1 MKIKQKHGI
10 NKPLYAAGAT
20 LLAATTLLGGCD
32 NIIQYNG
39 EEVIMTEDSTTESEI
54 MLEGDV
60 IEYTDESV
68 DVSCSDCEF
77 DLDQAGKEL
86 DEYCGS
92 FPTSMR
98 MDSSMCPE
106 QNVLLD
112 FTGDGH
118 DDLITGFTYGSGLV
132 RDTIVVYDATNKVF
146 YQFNNQF
153 DSYHLQS
160 IEDGKMI
167 VEETVYPDKKT
178 MGTVMIEDGYLV
190 FVADEG
196 ADETSESAVET
207 SDETSDETSAEV
219 TDEE

>member
-39 EEVIMTEDSTTESEI
+39 EEVIMIEESTTESEI

-118 DDLITGFTYGSGLV
+118 DDLITGFTYGSGIV
-132 RDTIVVYDATNKVF
+132 RDTIVVYDVINKNFITF
-146 YQFNNQF
+146 YAQM
-153 DSYHLQS
+153 DSYSL
-160 IEDGKMI
+160 IEITDGKLI
-167 VEETVYPDKKT
+167 VQETVYPDKKT
-178 MGTVMIEDGYLV
+178 MGTVVIEDGYLV
-190 FVADEG
+190 FVADE
-196 ADETSESAVET
+196 AVDETGESTA
-207 SDETSDETSAEV
+207 ETSDETSAEV

>member
-39 EEVIMTEDSTTESEI
+39 EEVIMTEESTTESEI

-98 MDSSMCPE
+98 IDSSMCPE

-118 DDLITGFTYGSGLV
+118 DDLITGFTYGSGIV
-132 RDTIVVYDATNKVF
+132 RDTIVVYDVINKNFITF
-146 YQFNNQF
+146 YAQM
-153 DSYHLQS
+153 DSYSL
-160 IEDGKMI
+160 IEITDGKLI
-167 VEETVYPDKKT
+167 VQETVYPDKKT
-178 MGTVMIEDGYLV
+178 MGTVVIEDGDLV
-190 FVADEG
+190 FVADEA
-196 ADETSESAVET
+196 ADETGEEAANT
-207 SDETSDETSAEV
+207 SETSDETSAEA

>member
-1 MKIKQKHGI
+1 MKIEQKHGI

-39 EEVIMTEDSTTESEI
+39 EEVIMTEESTTESEI

-86 DEYCGS
+86 DEYCGT

-118 DDLITGFTYGSGLV
+118 DDLITGFTFGSGIV
-132 RDTIVVYDATNKVF
+132 RDTIVVYDVINKNFITF
-146 YQFNNQF
+146 YAQM
-153 DSYHLQS
+153 DSYSL
-160 IEDGKMI
+160 IEITDGKLI
-167 VEETVYPDKKT
+167 VQETVYPDTKT
-178 MGTVMIEDGYLV
+178 MGTVIIEDGYLV
-190 FVADEG
+190 FVADEK
-196 ADETSESAVET
+196 ADTTETTDDSSGETQAESA
-207 SDETSDETSAEV
+207 
-219 TDEE
+219 EE

>member
-39 EEVIMTEDSTTESEI
+39 EEVIMTEESTTESEI

-98 MDSSMCPE
+98 IDSSMCPE

-118 DDLITGFTYGSGLV
+118 DDLITGFTYGSGIV
-132 RDTIVVYDATNKVF
+132 RDTIVVYDVINKNFITF
-146 YQFNNQF
+146 YAQM
-153 DSYHLQS
+153 DSYSL
-160 IEDGKMI
+160 IEITDGKLI
-167 VEETVYPDKKT
+167 VQETVYPDKKT
-178 MGTVMIEDGYLV
+178 MGTVVIEDGYLV
-190 FVADEG
+190 FVADEA
-196 ADETSESAVET
+196 ADETGEEAANT
-207 SDETSDETSAEV
+207 SETSDETSAEA

>member
-1 MKIKQKHGI
+1 MKIEQKHGI

-20 LLAATTLLGGCD
+20 ILAATTLLGGCD

-39 EEVIMTEDSTTESEI
+39 EEVIMTEESTTESEI

-77 DLDQAGKEL
+77 DLDQAAKEL

-118 DDLITGFTYGSGLV
+118 DDLITGFTYGSGIV
-132 RDTIVVYDATNKVF
+132 RNTIVVYDVINKNFITF
-146 YQFNNQF
+146 YAQM
-153 DSYHLQS
+153 DSYSL
-160 IEDGKMI
+160 IEITDGKLI
-167 VEETVYPDKKT
+167 VQETVYPDTKT
-178 MGTVMIEDGYLV
+178 MGTVIIEDGHLV
-190 FVADEG
+190 FVADEKE
-196 ADETSESAVET
+196 ETIET
-207 SDETSDETSAEV
+207 SDESSEETRTES
-219 TDEE
+219 TEE